1 MAVTDVHGTQ
11 TTVIATRSVADAVTN
26 STTLVTSATIVYV
39 AGDVNRIVTGSADY
53 VVGSYIASRTSA
65 TNADLSVACT
75 GTHSGQTLNITSEF
89 VLADTSAAGTYVAS
103 VDLNA
108 MAAGDIVELRLYEMT
123 LTTGTRRVAYY
134 QRYDGAQPT
143 DSQIAISVPISTALT
158 DTGAVRLTLTQTK
171 GTARAFPWNLKKF
184 A

>member
-11 TTVIATRSVADAVTN
+11 TTVIATRSVADGVTN
-26 STTLVTSATIVYV
+26 TTTLLTSATIVWV
-39 AGDVNRIVTGSADY
+39 AGDVNRILTGSADFVAGTY
-53 VVGSYIASRTSA
+53 VASRTNA
-65 TNADLSVACT
+65 TDAVLSVAET
-75 GTHSGQTLNITSEF
+75 GSHSGQTINVTSEF

-123 LTTGTRRVAYY
+123 LTAGTRRVAYY